1 LRYQMMPVR
10 LDEPLLRDVAESTGG
25 RYFRATDGA
34 ALTRIFEQID
44 ALEKAP
50 VEVTRYRNVDEEYQ
64 VPVIVGLAALALE
77 LLVAS
82 TLVVRVP

>member
-1 LRYQMMPVR
+1 MMPVR
-10 LDEPLLRDVAESTGG
+10 LDEPLLRDVALGTGG

-44 ALEKAP
+44 QLEKAP
-50 VEVTRYRNVDEEYQ
+50 VQVTRYRSVDEAYR
-64 VPVIVGLAALALE
+64 VPVLLGLGALVLE
-77 LLVAS
+77 LVVAA